1 MYTAHPWDTPTFLTT
16 SNDESIGYFVKLNK
30 MYGLISIKY
39 RIVCFILRGYKR
51 QKMIADQFA
60 FF

>member
-1 MYTAHPWDTPTFLTT
+1 
-16 SNDESIGYFVKLNK
+16 